1 MTTLI
6 LLPAVVLLV
15 LLLYAE
21 KKESIPG
28 KLATKPLLSALFVF
42 IAWRAAW
49 PVPELAHWVMV
60 GLILSW
66 IGDCFLIFYA
76 RPLFLAGLL
85 AFLSGHICYAIGFLG
100 HGTMPPWVVA
110 GVALV
115 AAVSVKIFF
124 WLRPHLGPM
133 TGPVIAYIAV
143 ITAMV
148 AGALTFFAAAQYP
161 AAARWLVLI
170 GALSFYASDV
180 LVARDR
186 FVASGFVNR
195 LWGLPLYYLAQFCFA
210 AAIGLVGSIP
220 T

>member
-6 LLPAVVLLV
+6 LLPSAVLLV

-28 KLATKPLLSALFVF
+28 KLATKPLLSALFVVV
-42 IAWRAAW
+42 AWRSAW
-49 PVPELAHWVMV
+49 PVPGLAHWVMV

-85 AFLSGHICYAIGFLG
+85 AFLSGHICYAVGFLG

-110 GVALV
+110 GVALA
-115 AAVSVKIFF
+115 AAVSIKIFF
-124 WLRPHLGPM
+124 RLRPHLGPM

-148 AGALTFFAAAQYP
+148 AGALTLFAAVRYP
-161 AAARWLVLI
+161 TAARWLVLS
-170 GALSFYASDV
+170 GAVLFYASDV

-186 FVASGFVNR
+186 FVAPGFVNR
-195 LWGLPLYYLAQFCFA
+195 LYGLPLYYLAQFFFA
-210 AAIGLVGSIP
+210 LAIGMLGSSP
-220 T
+220 A